1 MTVTATDP
9 KVKIILDSL
18 GYSSLYPPQELALS
32 KGLLENRN
40 LLITTPTASGKTL
53 IAVIAAIKPIEKGLK
68 VVYLTP
74 LRAIATEK
82 YHYLQVLQNIDI
94 IDKRIRIRIA
104 TSDYD
109 SSGMEVSN
117 ADVIILTNEKM
128 DSVIRHGAEWIA
140 DVGLFVTDE
149 VHLLGD
155 KERGPTLEMILT
167 KIRKMYPQSQILALS
182 ATVANS
188 EDIAKWL
195 GCELIQSS
203 WRPTKLV
210 EGVYEHGTVNMND
223 GSQFKIE
230 TSAISSSAIDI
241 AIDSLDNGGQAIIFA
256 ETRKRASSL
265 AVKGAEGVYKRLD
278 KANKSRAAE
287 VSSQIL
293 KNGDDTELTRTLS
306 EVVAKGMG
314 FHHAGLGQT
323 SREIVEESFKSGII
337 KILTATP
344 TLAAGVNL
352 PARRVILASILR
364 YDPDYGRN
372 IPISVL
378 EYKQL
383 CGRAGRP
390 KYDTFGES
398 IIIAESGVNAQ
409 EIYDHYVLGNPE
421 PLRSQ
426 MTNDKSIRVHLLST
440 IATIP
445 GMKKSEIYELF
456 ESTLFAQ
463 QYRKA
468 TVDFKVDTALSYLE
482 SEEHIKSRNG
492 RYIATDFGRRN
503 SLLYI
508 DPVTAVEFRKAI
520 QSIQRQTTDVNNDNK
535 YTLGFLH
542 LITNSPDFY
551 PKLSLRKKDVDELIT
566 IFQEHSSEL
575 FYQINEYECSR
586 SLIAL
591 YEWVN
596 ETSDRV
602 LNDRF
607 GIEPGDMHR
616 IAENSEWLAYSLYE
630 VSKVIKREDLLGS
643 LYKLK
648 IRIKYGIKEELSSL
662 VTLEGIGRIRARAL
676 YDAGLTNIGKVTN
689 TSESRLSAIPKIGPT
704 VAKKLKQQLRS
715 HSIQHR

>member
-32 KGLLENRN
+32 KGLLESRN

-68 VVYLTP
+68 VVYLSP

-82 YHYLQVLQNIDI
+82 YRYLQVLQNIDI
-94 IDKRIRIRIA
+94 IDKRIRIKIA

-182 ATVANS
+182 ATVTNS

-195 GCELIQSS
+195 GCELIRSN

-223 GSQFKIE
+223 GSQFKIQ

-265 AVKGAEGVYKRLD
+265 AVKAVEGVYKRLD
-278 KANKSRAAE
+278 KATKSKAAE
-287 VSSQIL
+287 ASSQML

-306 EVVAKGMG
+306 QVVAKGVG

-421 PLRSQ
+421 ALRSQ

-468 TVDFKVDTALSYLE
+468 TVYFKVDTALSYLE
-482 SEEHIKSRNG
+482 SEELIKSRNG
-492 RYIATDFGRRN
+492 RYIATDFGKRN

-520 QSIQRQTTDVNNDNK
+520 QSIQRHTTDVNNDNK

-575 FYQINEYECSR
+575 FYRINEYECSR
-586 SLIAL
+586 SLIAV
-591 YEWVN
+591 YKWIN

-689 TSESRLSAIPKIGPT
+689 TSESKLSAIPKIGPT

-715 HSIQHR
+715 HSIRHR

>member
-32 KGLLENRN
+32 KGLLESRN

-278 KANKSRAAE
+278 KANKSKAAE

-586 SLIAL
+586 SLIAV
-591 YEWVN
+591 YKWIN

>member
-1 MTVTATDP
+1 MTVTATNP
-9 KVKIILDSL
+9 EVKIILDSL

-265 AVKGAEGVYKRLD
+265 AVKAAEGVYKRLD
-278 KANKSRAAE
+278 KANKSKAAE

-378 EYKQL
+378 DKQL

-715 HSIQHR
+715 HSIRHR

>member
-1 MTVTATDP
+1 MTVTATNP
-9 KVKIILDSL
+9 EVKIILDSL

-265 AVKGAEGVYKRLD
+265 AVKAAEGVYKRLD
-278 KANKSRAAE
+278 KANKSKAAE

-520 QSIQRQTTDVNNDNK
+520 QSIQRHTTDVNNDNK

-715 HSIQHR
+715 HSIRHR

>member
-1 MTVTATDP
+1 MTVTATEP
-9 KVKIILDSL
+9 EVKIILDSL

-32 KGLLENRN
+32 KGLLERRN

-195 GCELIQSS
+195 GCELIQSN

-265 AVKGAEGVYKRLD
+265 AVKAAEGVYKRLD
-278 KANKSRAAE
+278 KATKSKAAE

-306 EVVAKGMG
+306 QVVAKGMG

-596 ETSDRV
+596 ETSDKV

-689 TSESRLSAIPKIGPT
+689 TSESKLSAIPKIGPT

-715 HSIQHR
+715 HSIRHR

>member
-1 MTVTATDP
+1 MTVTATNP
-9 KVKIILDSL
+9 EVKIILDSL

-188 EDIAKWL
+188 EIIAKWL
-195 GCELIQSS
+195 GCELIQSN

-278 KANKSRAAE
+278 KANKSKAAE

>member
-32 KGLLENRN
+32 KGLLESRN

-68 VVYLTP
+68 VVYLSP

-82 YHYLQVLQNIDI
+82 YRYLQVLQNIDI

-182 ATVANS
+182 ATVTNS

-195 GCELIQSS
+195 GCELIRSN

-223 GSQFKIE
+223 GSQFKIQ

-265 AVKGAEGVYKRLD
+265 AVKAVEGVYKRLD
-278 KANKSRAAE
+278 KATKSKAAE
-287 VSSQIL
+287 ASSQML

-306 EVVAKGMG
+306 QVVAKGVG

-421 PLRSQ
+421 ALRSQ

-482 SEEHIKSRNG
+482 SEELIKSRNG
-492 RYIATDFGRRN
+492 RYIATDFGKRN

-520 QSIQRQTTDVNNDNK
+520 QSIQRHTTDVNNDNK

-575 FYQINEYECSR
+575 FYRINEYECSR
-586 SLIAL
+586 SLIAV
-591 YEWVN
+591 YKWIN

-689 TSESRLSAIPKIGPT
+689 TSESKLSAIPKIGPT

-715 HSIQHR
+715 HSIRHR

>member
-32 KGLLENRN
+32 KGLLERRN

-195 GCELIQSS
+195 GCELIQSN

-265 AVKGAEGVYKRLD
+265 AVKAAEGVYKRLD
-278 KANKSRAAE
+278 KATKSKAAE

-293 KNGDDTELTRTLS
+293 KNGDDTDLTRTLS
-306 EVVAKGMG
+306 QVVSKGVG

-323 SREIVEESFKSGII
+323 SREIVEESFKNGII

-390 KYDTFGES
+390 KYDSFGES

-409 EIYDHYVLGNPE
+409 EIYDHYVVGNPE

-482 SEEHIKSRNG
+482 SEELIKSRNS

-689 TSESRLSAIPKIGPT
+689 TSESKLSAIPKIGPT
-704 VAKKLKQQLRS
+704 VAKKLKQQLRR
-715 HSIQHR
+715 HSIRHS

>member
-32 KGLLENRN
+32 KGLLESRN

-128 DSVIRHGAEWIA
+128 DSVIRHGVEWIA

-195 GCELIQSS
+195 RCELIQSN

-265 AVKGAEGVYKRLD
+265 AVKAAEGVYKRLD
-278 KANKSRAAE
+278 KATKSKAAA

-306 EVVAKGMG
+306 QVVAKGVG

-323 SREIVEESFKSGII
+323 SREIVEESFKNGII

-352 PARRVILASILR
+352 PARRVILSSILR

-390 KYDTFGES
+390 KYDSFGES

-482 SEEHIKSRNG
+482 SEELIKSRNG

-689 TSESRLSAIPKIGPT
+689 TSESKLSAIPKIGPT
-704 VAKKLKQQLRS
+704 VAKKLKQQLRR
-715 HSIQHR
+715 HSMRHR

>member
-32 KGLLENRN
+32 KGLLESRN

-68 VVYLTP
+68 VVYLSP

-82 YHYLQVLQNIDI
+82 YRYLQVLQNIDI

-182 ATVANS
+182 ATVTNS

-195 GCELIQSS
+195 GCELIQSN

-223 GSQFKIE
+223 GSQFKIQ

-265 AVKGAEGVYKRLD
+265 AVKAVEGVYKRLD
-278 KANKSRAAE
+278 KATKSKAAE
-287 VSSQIL
+287 ASSQML

-306 EVVAKGMG
+306 QVVAKGVG

-421 PLRSQ
+421 ALRSQ

-482 SEEHIKSRNG
+482 SEELIKSRNG
-492 RYIATDFGRRN
+492 RYIATDFGKRN

-520 QSIQRQTTDVNNDNK
+520 QSIQRHTTDVNNDNK

-575 FYQINEYECSR
+575 FYRINEYECSR
-586 SLIAL
+586 SLIAV
-591 YEWVN
+591 YKWIN

-689 TSESRLSAIPKIGPT
+689 TSESKLSAIPKIGPT

-715 HSIQHR
+715 HSIRHR

>member
-1 MTVTATDP
+1 MTVTATNP
-9 KVKIILDSL
+9 EVKIILDSL

-265 AVKGAEGVYKRLD
+265 AVKAAEGVYKRLD
-278 KANKSRAAE
+278 KANKSKAAE

-715 HSIQHR
+715 HSIRHR

>member
-1 MTVTATDP
+1 MTVTATNP
-9 KVKIILDSL
+9 EVKIILDSL

-265 AVKGAEGVYKRLD
+265 AVKAAEGVYKRLD
-278 KANKSRAAE
+278 KANKSKAAE

-520 QSIQRQTTDVNNDNK
+520 QSIQRHTTDVNNDNK

-662 VTLEGIGRIRARAL
+662 VTLEGIGRMRARAL

-715 HSIQHR
+715 HSIRHR

>member
-1 MTVTATDP
+1 MTVTATNP
-9 KVKIILDSL
+9 EVKIILDSL

-265 AVKGAEGVYKRLD
+265 AVKAAEGVYKRLD
-278 KANKSRAAE
+278 KANKSKAAE

-409 EIYDHYVLGNPE
+409 EIDDNYVLGNPE

-520 QSIQRQTTDVNNDNK
+520 QSIQRHTTDVNNDNK

-715 HSIQHR
+715 HSIRHR

>member
-32 KGLLENRN
+32 KGLLESRN

-195 GCELIQSS
+195 GCELIQSN
-203 WRPTKLV
+203 WRPTRLV

-265 AVKGAEGVYKRLD
+265 AVKAAEGVYKRLD
-278 KANKSRAAE
+278 KATKSKAAE

-306 EVVAKGMG
+306 QVVAKGMG

-676 YDAGLTNIGKVTN
+676 YEAGLTNIGKVTN
-689 TSESRLSAIPKIGPT
+689 TSESKLSAIPKIGPT

-715 HSIQHR
+715 HSIRHR

>member
-32 KGLLENRN
+32 KGLLESRN

-68 VVYLTP
+68 VVYLSP

-82 YHYLQVLQNIDI
+82 YRYLQVLQNIDI

-182 ATVANS
+182 ATVTNS

-195 GCELIQSS
+195 GCELIQSN

-223 GSQFKIE
+223 GSQFKIQ

-265 AVKGAEGVYKRLD
+265 AVKAVEGVYKRLD
-278 KANKSRAAE
+278 KATKSKAAE
-287 VSSQIL
+287 ASSQML

-306 EVVAKGMG
+306 QVVAKGVG

-421 PLRSQ
+421 ALRSQ

-482 SEEHIKSRNG
+482 SEELIKSRNG
-492 RYIATDFGRRN
+492 RYIATDFGKRN

-575 FYQINEYECSR
+575 FYRINEYECSR
-586 SLIAL
+586 SLIAV
-591 YEWVN
+591 YKWIN

-689 TSESRLSAIPKIGPT
+689 TSESKLSAIPKIGPT

-715 HSIQHR
+715 HSIRHR

>member
-1 MTVTATDP
+1 MTVTATNP
-9 KVKIILDSL
+9 EVKIILDSL

-195 GCELIQSS
+195 GCELIQSN

-265 AVKGAEGVYKRLD
+265 AVKAAEGVYKRLD
-278 KANKSRAAE
+278 KATKSKAAE

-306 EVVAKGMG
+306 QVVAKGMG

-456 ESTLFAQ
+456 ESTLFAKK
-463 QYRKA
+463 YIKA

-689 TSESRLSAIPKIGPT
+689 TSESKLSAIPKIGPT

-715 HSIQHR
+715 HSIRHR

>member
-32 KGLLENRN
+32 KGLLERRN

-195 GCELIQSS
+195 GCELIQSN

-210 EGVYEHGTVNMND
+210 EGVYEYGTVNMND

-265 AVKGAEGVYKRLD
+265 AVKAAEGVYKRLD
-278 KANKSRAAE
+278 KATKSKAAE

-293 KNGDDTELTRTLS
+293 KNGDDTDLTRTLS
-306 EVVAKGMG
+306 QVVSKGVG

-323 SREIVEESFKSGII
+323 SREIVEESFKNGII

-390 KYDTFGES
+390 KYDSFGES

-409 EIYDHYVLGNPE
+409 EIYDHYVVGNPE

-468 TVDFKVDTALSYLE
+468 TVDFKVDMALSYLE
-482 SEEHIKSRNG
+482 SEELIKSRNS

-551 PKLSLRKKDVDELIT
+551 PKLSLRKKDVDEVIT

-689 TSESRLSAIPKIGPT
+689 TSESKLSAIPKIGPT
-704 VAKKLKQQLRS
+704 VAKKLKQQLRR
-715 HSIQHR
+715 HSIRHS

>member
-1 MTVTATDP
+1 MTVTATNP
-9 KVKIILDSL
+9 EVKIILDSL

-265 AVKGAEGVYKRLD
+265 AVKAAEGVYKRLD
-278 KANKSRAAE
+278 KANKSKAAE

-662 VTLEGIGRIRARAL
+662 VTLEGIGRMRARAL

-715 HSIQHR
+715 HSIRHR

>member
-1 MTVTATDP
+1 
-9 KVKIILDSL
+9 
-18 GYSSLYPPQELALS
+18 
-32 KGLLENRN
+32 
-40 LLITTPTASGKTL
+40 
-53 IAVIAAIKPIEKGLK
+53 
-68 VVYLTP
+68 
-74 LRAIATEK
+74 
-82 YHYLQVLQNIDI
+82 
-94 IDKRIRIRIA
+94 
-104 TSDYD
+104 
-109 SSGMEVSN
+109 
-117 ADVIILTNEKM
+117 
-128 DSVIRHGAEWIA
+128 
-140 DVGLFVTDE
+140 
-149 VHLLGD
+149 
-155 KERGPTLEMILT
+155 
-167 KIRKMYPQSQILALS
+167 
-182 ATVANS
+182 
-188 EDIAKWL
+188 
-195 GCELIQSS
+195 
-203 WRPTKLV
+203 
-210 EGVYEHGTVNMND
+210 
-223 GSQFKIE
+223 
-230 TSAISSSAIDI
+230 
-241 AIDSLDNGGQAIIFA
+241 
-256 ETRKRASSL
+256 
-265 AVKGAEGVYKRLD
+265 
-278 KANKSRAAE
+278 
-287 VSSQIL
+287 
-293 KNGDDTELTRTLS
+293 
-306 EVVAKGMG
+306 
-314 FHHAGLGQT
+314 
-323 SREIVEESFKSGII
+323 
-337 KILTATP
+337 
-344 TLAAGVNL
+344 
-352 PARRVILASILR
+352 
-364 YDPDYGRN
+364 
-372 IPISVL
+372 
-378 EYKQL
+378 
-383 CGRAGRP
+383 
-390 KYDTFGES
+390 
-398 IIIAESGVNAQ
+398 
-409 EIYDHYVLGNPE
+409 
-421 PLRSQ
+421 

-482 SEEHIKSRNG
+482 SEELIKSRNG

-520 QSIQRQTTDVNNDNK
+520 QSIQRQTTDVDNDNK

-586 SLIAL
+586 SLIAV
-591 YEWVN
+591 YKWIN

-689 TSESRLSAIPKIGPT
+689 TSESKLSAIPKIGPT

-715 HSIQHR
+715 HSIRHR

>member
-32 KGLLENRN
+32 KGLLERRN

-94 IDKRIRIRIA
+94 IDKRIRIRVA

-195 GCELIQSS
+195 GCELIQSN

-210 EGVYEHGTVNMND
+210 EGVYEYGTVNMND

-265 AVKGAEGVYKRLD
+265 AVKAAEGVYKRLD
-278 KANKSRAAE
+278 KATKSKAAE

-293 KNGDDTELTRTLS
+293 KNGDDTDLTRTLS
-306 EVVAKGMG
+306 QVVSKGVG

-323 SREIVEESFKSGII
+323 SREIVEESFKNGII

-390 KYDTFGES
+390 KYDSFGES

-409 EIYDHYVLGNPE
+409 EIYDHYVVGNPE

-482 SEEHIKSRNG
+482 SEELIKSRNS

-689 TSESRLSAIPKIGPT
+689 TSESKLSAIPKIGPT
-704 VAKKLKQQLRS
+704 VAKKLKQQLRR
-715 HSIQHR
+715 HSIRHS

>member
-1 MTVTATDP
+1 MTVTATNP
-9 KVKIILDSL
+9 EVKIILDSL

-195 GCELIQSS
+195 GCELIQSN

-278 KANKSRAAE
+278 KANKSKAAE

-575 FYQINEYECSR
+575 FYQISEYECSR
-586 SLIAL
+586 SLIAV
-591 YEWVN
+591 YKWIN

>member
-32 KGLLENRN
+32 KGLLESRN

-195 GCELIQSS
+195 GCELIQSN
-203 WRPTKLV
+203 WRPTRLV

-265 AVKGAEGVYKRLD
+265 AVKAAEGVYKRRD
-278 KANKSRAAE
+278 KDTKSKAAE
-287 VSSQIL
+287 ASSQIL

-306 EVVAKGMG
+306 QVVAKGVG

-426 MTNDKSIRVHLLST
+426 MTNDKSVRVHLLST

-482 SEEHIKSRNG
+482 SEELIKSRNG

-520 QSIQRQTTDVNNDNK
+520 QSIQRQTTEVNNDNK

-566 IFQEHSSEL
+566 IFQEHNSEL
-575 FYQINEYECSR
+575 FYQISEYECSR
-586 SLIAL
+586 SLIAV
-591 YEWVN
+591 YKWIN

-689 TSESRLSAIPKIGPT
+689 TSESKLSAIPKIGPT

-715 HSIQHR
+715 HSIRHR

>member
-32 KGLLENRN
+32 KGLLESRN

-128 DSVIRHGAEWIA
+128 DSVIRHGAEWIT

-167 KIRKMYPQSQILALS
+167 KIRKIYPQSQILALS

-195 GCELIQSS
+195 GCELIQSN

-265 AVKGAEGVYKRLD
+265 AVKAAEGVYKRLD
-278 KANKSRAAE
+278 KATKSKAAE

-306 EVVAKGMG
+306 QVVAKGMG

-689 TSESRLSAIPKIGPT
+689 TSESKLSAIPKIGPT

-715 HSIQHR
+715 HSIRHR

>member
-32 KGLLENRN
+32 KGLLESRN

-104 TSDYD
+104 TGDYD

-167 KIRKMYPQSQILALS
+167 KIRRMYPQSQILALS

-188 EDIAKWL
+188 EIIAKWL
-195 GCELIQSS
+195 GCELIQSN

-265 AVKGAEGVYKRLD
+265 AVKAAEGVYKRLD
-278 KANKSRAAE
+278 KATKSKAAA

-293 KNGDDTELTRTLS
+293 KNGDDTDLTRTLS
-306 EVVAKGMG
+306 QVVAKGVG

-323 SREIVEESFKSGII
+323 SREIVEESFKNGII

-390 KYDTFGES
+390 KYDSFGES

-409 EIYDHYVLGNPE
+409 EIYDHYVVGNPE

-456 ESTLFAQ
+456 GSTLFAQ

-482 SEEHIKSRNG
+482 SEELIKSRNS

-586 SLIAL
+586 SLIAV
-591 YEWVN
+591 YKWIN

-689 TSESRLSAIPKIGPT
+689 TSESKLSAIPKIGPT
-704 VAKKLKQQLRS
+704 VAKKLKQQLRR
-715 HSIQHR
+715 HSTRHR

>member
-32 KGLLENRN
+32 KGLLESRN

-104 TSDYD
+104 TGDYD

-167 KIRKMYPQSQILALS
+167 KIRRMYPQSQILALS

-195 GCELIQSS
+195 GCELIQSN

-223 GSQFKIE
+223 GSQFKIQ

-265 AVKGAEGVYKRLD
+265 AVKAVEGVYIRLD
-278 KANKSRAAE
+278 KATKSKAAE
-287 VSSQIL
+287 ASSQIL

-306 EVVAKGMG
+306 QVVAKGVG

-456 ESTLFAQ
+456 GSTLFAQ

-482 SEEHIKSRNG
+482 SEELIKSRNG
-492 RYIATDFGRRN
+492 RYITTDFGRRN

-586 SLIAL
+586 SLIAV
-591 YEWVN
+591 YKWIN
-596 ETSDRV
+596 ETNDRV

-643 LYKLK
+643 IHKLK
-648 IRIKYGIKEELSSL
+648 VRIKYGIKEELSSL

-689 TSESRLSAIPKIGPT
+689 TSESKLSAIPKIGPT

-715 HSIQHR
+715 HSIRHR

>member
-1 MTVTATDP
+1 MTVTATNP
-9 KVKIILDSL
+9 EVKIILDSL

-195 GCELIQSS
+195 GCELIQSN

-265 AVKGAEGVYKRLD
+265 AVKAAEGVYKRLD
-278 KANKSRAAE
+278 KANKSKAAE

-306 EVVAKGMG
+306 QVVAKGMG

-715 HSIQHR
+715 HSIRHR

>member
-1 MTVTATDP
+1 
-9 KVKIILDSL
+9 
-18 GYSSLYPPQELALS
+18 
-32 KGLLENRN
+32 
-40 LLITTPTASGKTL
+40 
-53 IAVIAAIKPIEKGLK
+53 
-68 VVYLTP
+68 
-74 LRAIATEK
+74 
-82 YHYLQVLQNIDI
+82 
-94 IDKRIRIRIA
+94 
-104 TSDYD
+104 
-109 SSGMEVSN
+109 
-117 ADVIILTNEKM
+117 
-128 DSVIRHGAEWIA
+128 
-140 DVGLFVTDE
+140 
-149 VHLLGD
+149 
-155 KERGPTLEMILT
+155 
-167 KIRKMYPQSQILALS
+167 
-182 ATVANS
+182 
-188 EDIAKWL
+188 
-195 GCELIQSS
+195 
-203 WRPTKLV
+203 
-210 EGVYEHGTVNMND
+210 MND
-223 GSQFKIE
+223 GSQFKIQ

-265 AVKGAEGVYKRLD
+265 AVKAVEGVYIRLD
-278 KANKSRAAE
+278 KATKSKAAE
-287 VSSQIL
+287 ASSQIL

-306 EVVAKGMG
+306 QVVAKGVG

-456 ESTLFAQ
+456 GSTLFAQ

-482 SEEHIKSRNG
+482 SEELIKSRNG

-520 QSIQRQTTDVNNDNK
+520 QSIKLQTTDVNNDNK

-551 PKLSLRKKDVDELIT
+551 PKLSLRKKDVEELIT

-575 FYQINEYECSR
+575 LYQISEYDCSR

-591 YEWVN
+591 YKWIN

-643 LYKLK
+643 IHKLK
-648 IRIKYGIKEELSSL
+648 VRIKYGIKEELSSL

-689 TSESRLSAIPKIGPT
+689 TSESKLSAIPKIGPT

-715 HSIQHR
+715 HSIRHR